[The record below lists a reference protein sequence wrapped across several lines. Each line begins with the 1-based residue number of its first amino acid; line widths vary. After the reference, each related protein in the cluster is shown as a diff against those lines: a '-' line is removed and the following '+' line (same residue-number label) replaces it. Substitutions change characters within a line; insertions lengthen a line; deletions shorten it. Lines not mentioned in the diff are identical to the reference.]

1 MHACDIPRMIDV
13 VTTVDVLAIDLIV
26 VVVVVVGL
34 AIMMIGVVIV
44 VVRD

>member
-26 VVVVVVGL
+26 VVVVVGL